1 MTNAAVREQH
11 SLVAVKVHP
20 AVKFNFELKFILGV
34 QDEPQ
39 EKIANELS
47 IWQFIGSSSLLVK
60 MNFNHRMN
68 FNFNHRMNRSSSI
81 F

>member
-1 MTNAAVREQH
+1 MTQPEEH
-11 SLVAVKVHP
+11 LLVAVKVHP
-20 AVKFNFELKFILGV
+20 AVKFNLELKFLLGD

-47 IWQFIGSSSLLVK
+47 IWQFIGSPNLLVK

-68 FNFNHRMNRSSSI
+68 FNFNHRMNHSSSI